1 MSGYQKDPRDEGPR
15 PNRPAFPLRGSPERP
30 DRPAFPRRDERN
42 EQAPQGLRRPQ
53 DERPAFPRRDEQAPQ
68 GLRRPQ
74 DERPAFPRRDER
86 NEQAP
91 QGLRRPQDE
100 RGGYERDE
108 APRVITPFQPRKPS
122 PYTPLE
128 ERQAYAPREGAGS
141 GFGVR
146 QDQPYARDERKE
158 MPRRDEAPRPI
169 PRADP
174 SAWKDD
180 PNAYKPSDDLV
191 FKPRDPNFKHRSER
205 YKFDE
210 EEAQAPRPRVYGT
223 APTRSTAAP
232 PEEDSLFRYMKHRSF
247 SALVPEE
254 FKGIAAR
261 ELVEL
266 GAKDVDL
273 TNFREISFTAWN
285 NEILYRI
292 LYCNRLL
299 ARLIAPLHRF
309 DAHHP
314 DQLYD
319 NARRIEWGA
328 LMTPA
333 NTFAI
338 VANVGNSKITH
349 SQFAGLRLKDA
360 ICDYFRDAC
369 GERPSVDTENPD
381 ILINLHISQNKARVN
396 LDLGGGSLHRRGYRK
411 LAGEA
416 PMQETL
422 AAAIVRFSGWTG
434 QGPLLDPMCGAGTI
448 AIEAMMDYCRIPGG
462 YLRPRWGHKLLPDF
476 DAALWQKVKDDA
488 AAAIR
493 PLPPGLIFASDC
505 DARAISNARAN
516 AALLPGGDKIEFRQ
530 IPFQDLPEQPKSTI
544 LINPP
549 YGIRLDPVTK
559 APLAPGQDPMEA
571 FCKELGDFLKFKCPG
586 SNAYVY
592 FGEPQLLFQM
602 GLKPTRKMP
611 LSNGGLDGRLC
622 SYDLYAGSKWG
633 PPGEANGQAQEDED
647 DEEISHPDAV
657 HGDSVEDLEAQGI
670 HPEDDEDHGR

>member
-1 MSGYQKDPRDEGPR
+1 MSGFQKDPRDEGPR
-15 PNRPAFPLRGSPERP
+15 PNRPAFPLRGTPDRP

-42 EQAPQGLRRPQ
+42 DQAPQGFRRPQ
-53 DERPAFPRRDEQAPQ
+53 EERPAFPRRDEAP
-68 GLRRPQ
+68 RP
-74 DERPAFPRRDER
+74 
-86 NEQAP
+86 
-91 QGLRRPQDE
+91 E
-100 RGGYERDE
+100 RGGYERE
-108 APRVITPFQPRKPS
+108 QAPRQITPFQPRKPS
-122 PYTPLE
+122 PYTPIE
-128 ERQAYAPREGAGS
+128 ERPAYAPRDGAGS
-141 GFGVR
+141 GYGVR
-146 QDQPYARDERKE
+146 QDQPHARDERRE
-158 MPRRDEAPRPI
+158 GPRRDEAPPRP
-169 PRADP
+169 RVDP
-174 SAWKDD
+174 SSWKDD

-210 EEAQAPRPRVYGT
+210 EEAPAPRPRVYGT
-223 APTRSTAAP
+223 APVRSTAAP
-232 PEEDSLFRYMKHRSF
+232 PEEDSIFRYMKHRSF

-254 FKGIAAR
+254 FKGIAAK
-261 ELVEL
+261 ELVEF
-266 GAKDVDL
+266 GARDVDL
-273 TNFREISFTAWN
+273 TAFREISFTARN

-292 LYCNRLL
+292 LYGNRLL

-319 NARRIEWGA
+319 NARRMEWGS

-349 SQFAGLRLKDA
+349 SQFAALRLKDA

-381 ILINLHISQNKARVN
+381 VLINLHISQNKARVN

-422 AAAIVRFSGWTG
+422 AAAIVRFSGWG
-434 QGPLLDPMCGAGTI
+434 GERPLLDPMCGAGTL

-462 YLRPRWGHKLLPDF
+462 YLRPRWGHMLLPDF
-476 DAALWQKVKDDA
+476 DSALWQKVKDDA

-516 AALLPGGDKIEFRQ
+516 AALLPGGDQIEFRQ
-530 IPFQDLPEQPKSTI
+530 IPFQDLPEQPESTI

-549 YGIRLDPVTK
+549 YGIRLDPLTK

-586 SNAYVY
+586 SKAFVY
-592 FGEPQLLFQM
+592 FGEPQLLFHT

-611 LSNGGLDGRLC
+611 LSNGGLEGRLC
-622 SYDLYAGSKWG
+622 SYELYSGSKFAREN
-633 PPGEANGQAQEDED
+633 PGDEEDREAQDIQPEDED
-647 DEEISHPDAV
+647 RE
-657 HGDSVEDLEAQGI
+657 G
-670 HPEDDEDHGR
+670 

>member
-1 MSGYQKDPRDEGPR
+1 MSGSQKDPRDEGPR

-42 EQAPQGLRRPQ
+42 EPAPQGLRRPQ
-53 DERPAFPRRDEQAPQ
+53 DERP
-68 GLRRPQ
+68 
-74 DERPAFPRRDER
+74 
-86 NEQAP
+86 
-91 QGLRRPQDE
+91 E

-141 GFGVR
+141 GYGVR
-146 QDQPYARDERKE
+146 QDQPYSREERKE
-158 MPRRDEAPRPI
+158 MPRQI

-174 SAWKDD
+174 STWKDD
-180 PNAYKPSDDLV
+180 ASAYKPSDDLV
-191 FKPRDPNFKHRSER
+191 FKPRDPAFKHRSER
-205 YKFDE
+205 YNFDE
-210 EEAQAPRPRVYGT
+210 EPAAPRPRVYGT

-232 PEEDSLFRYMKHRSF
+232 ADEDSLFRYMKHRSF

-360 ICDYFRDAC
+360 ICDYFRDSC

-622 SYDLYAGSKWG
+622 SYDLYVGSKWG
-633 PPGEANGQAQEDED
+633 PPRDSDQQAQHDDE
-647 DEEISHPDAV
+647 DEEIPHPEAV

-670 HPEDDEDHGR
+670 HAEEDEDHGH